1 VLTLAAIT
9 PYITEGHEPSE
20 TQRGRKRMR
29 ASRFRC
35 KMCGVA
41 MYQGRALAD
50 INLTGIA
57 LAEALEAF
65 ICRRDPS
72 LENVQL
78 RRATPTGD
86 IESRVQPNKRWYEVI
101 FETEDAVD
109 EDEDIDEDDYKAQQ
123 KAKARA
129 KAKAKAEAQA
139 RVRTWPPPSRPF
151 MIPDDAGPQ
160 S

>member
-1 VLTLAAIT
+1 
-9 PYITEGHEPSE
+9 
-20 TQRGRKRMR
+20 MR
-29 ASRFRC
+29 VARFPC

-50 INLTGIA
+50 INLSGIP

-86 IESRVQPNKRWYEVI
+86 IETRVQPNKRWYEVI
-101 FETEDAVD
+101 FEVD
-109 EDEDIDEDDYKAQQ
+109 ENPDDDDDDDDDTFE
-123 KAKARA
+123 ARKKA
-129 KAKAKAEAQA
+129 KAKAKAEAKAQ
-139 RVRTWPPPSRPF
+139 VKVWPPRNPPV
-151 MIPDDAGPQ
+151 IPPPDQ
-160 S
+160 